1 MAIEIN
7 TKVSLGETYGKKI
20 GNLILEDAKF
30 FGRPNFSGEE
40 DRFKDSRRKFTVLI
54 PNDIADQLREMG
66 YNVKTTI
73 PTAEE
78 LEQFPDRESVSH
90 LKVMVDEMTFEQDEK
105 GQPHQIKGPRIYIK
119 QGEDIE
125 QLNAATVAI
134 IDRSRFEEIGME
146 IRAWEYD
153 PEEQPGQYSA
163 RLVEFIGIMRPNR
176 LEERYGRM
184 R

>member
-7 TKVSLGETYGKKI
+7 TKVSMGETYGKKL

-30 FGRPNFSGEE
+30 FGRPNFSGEL
-40 DRFKDSRRKFTVLI
+40 DRFKDDRRKFTVLL
-54 PNDIADQLREMG
+54 PNDLADQLRTMG
-66 YNVKTTI
+66 WNVKTNI
-73 PTAEE
+73 PTAAE
-78 LEQFPDRESVSH
+78 LEEFPERESISH
-90 LKVMVDEMTFEQDEK
+90 LKVMVDMNDEPGK
-105 GQPHQIKGPRIYIK
+105 GAQVFIK
-119 QGEDIE
+119 QGDDLE
-125 QLNAATVAI
+125 QLNERTVGL

-163 RLVEFIGIMRPNR
+163 RLVQFIGIMPTNQ
-176 LEERYGRM
+176 LEQKYGRL